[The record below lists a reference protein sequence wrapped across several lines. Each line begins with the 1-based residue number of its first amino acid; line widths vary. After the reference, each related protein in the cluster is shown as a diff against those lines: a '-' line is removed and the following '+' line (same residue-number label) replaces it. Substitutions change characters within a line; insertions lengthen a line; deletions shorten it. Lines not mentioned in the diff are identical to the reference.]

1 MAQLSRPHVAGHVLG
16 ISLGLSHL
24 SILGLPT
31 DGDQAGPPLAVLIL
45 GAAVGLA
52 IVVLLIKSWR
62 SDAHVPRR
70 IAAVLLVL
78 AALGALPGLLVADV
92 DVMLQIAAGA
102 LVLLTIATLILLFY
116 PQRSIART
124 EVVR

>member
-1 MAQLSRPHVAGHVLG
+1 
-16 ISLGLSHL
+16 
-24 SILGLPT
+24 
-31 DGDQAGPPLAVLIL
+31 
-45 GAAVGLA
+45 
-52 IVVLLIKSWR
+52 
-62 SDAHVPRR
+62 
-70 IAAVLLVL
+70 VLLVL